1 MAVVAPYLIG
11 VVTAPLV
18 ARIFRPLFRGV
29 IKTTVG
35 VALEAKRA
43 AAEVREEFQD
53 IAAEASIE
61 RAADDEAAAAARPRA
76 ATATSPGVATA
87 TRPGVA
93 TQTTTKTTGA
103 TGSRGADVTP

>member
-18 ARIFRPLFRGV
+18 ARVFRPLLRGAV
-29 IKTTVG
+29 KTTVG

-53 IAAEASIE
+53 IAAEATVE
-61 RAADDEAAAAARPRA
+61 RAAADEADR
-76 ATATSPGVATA
+76 G
-87 TRPGVA
+87 TRPGAA
-93 TQTTTKTTGA
+93 TKATGA
-103 TGSRGADVTP
+103 TGVSRGADVTR

>member
-18 ARIFRPLFRGV
+18 ARVFRPLFRGV
-29 IKTTVG
+29 VKTTVG

-53 IAAEASIE
+53 IAAEATVE
-61 RAADDEAAAAARPRA
+61 KAAADEAAR
-76 ATATSPGVATA
+76 G
-87 TRPGVA
+87 TRPGAA
-93 TQTTTKTTGA
+93 TKVTSATGA
-103 TGSRGADVTP
+103 SRGADVTR

>member
-18 ARIFRPLFRGV
+18 ARVFKPFFRGA
-29 IKTTVG
+29 IKTTMG

-53 IAAEASIE
+53 IAAEATIE
-61 RAADDEAAAAARPRA
+61 QQAAEQQAAPGKAARP
-76 ATATSPGVATA
+76 
-87 TRPGVA
+87 
-93 TQTTTKTTGA
+93 GA
-103 TGSRGADVTP
+103 SRGAV

>member
-1 MAVVAPYLIG
+1 MAVLAPYVIG

-18 ARIFRPLFRGV
+18 ARVFRPLFRGV
-29 IKTTVG
+29 VKTTVG

-53 IAAEASIE
+53 IAAEATVE
-61 RAADDEAAAAARPRA
+61 RAAADEAAK
-76 ATATSPGVATA
+76 TT

-93 TQTTTKTTGA
+93 TKTTTTTTGV
-103 TGSRGADVTP
+103 TRGADVTR

>member
-1 MAVVAPYLIG
+1 MAVLAPYVIG

-18 ARIFRPLFRGV
+18 ARVFRPLFRGV
-29 IKTTVG
+29 VKTTVG

-53 IAAEASIE
+53 IAAEATVE
-61 RAADDEAAAAARPRA
+61 RAAADEAAK
-76 ATATSPGVATA
+76 TAT

-93 TQTTTKTTGA
+93 TKTTTTTAGV
-103 TGSRGADVTP
+103 SRGADVTR

>member
-1 MAVVAPYLIG
+1 MAVVAPFLIG

-18 ARIFRPLFRGV
+18 ARVFRPLFRGV

-53 IAAEASIE
+53 IAAEATVE
-61 RAADDEAAAAARPRA
+61 RAAADEATRA
-76 ATATSPGVATA
+76 P
-87 TRPGVA
+87 RPGVA
-93 TQTTTKTTGA
+93 SQTTTKTTGV
-103 TGSRGADVTP
+103 TGASRGADVTR